1 MKWPIPIDGN
11 SSPAFQVVRPSTV
24 PPHSFCQIFLPM
36 AAFWAPLSELA
47 AGLAAAWVVSEAG
60 PQAARARLH
69 KTMKRKD
76 CTTAYFHDF
85 RRNRKQDMDKIPW
98 DQVFSFT
105 PKDAVKLFITALV
118 IVLVTKVQLFSD
130 RLSALLIALPFT
142 SLVAMFWMQAEK
154 QPAEKIANHAEGTF
168 WFVLPT
174 LPMFLILPWML
185 RHGWGFWVAL
195 GVNCLLTVG
204 FFWLTVV
211 VLRRF
216 GINLM

>member
-1 MKWPIPIDGN
+1 
-11 SSPAFQVVRPSTV
+11 
-24 PPHSFCQIFLPM
+24 
-36 AAFWAPLSELA
+36 
-47 AGLAAAWVVSEAG
+47 
-60 PQAARARLH
+60 
-69 KTMKRKD
+69 MKRKD
-76 CTTAYFHDF
+76 CTTPYFHDF

-98 DQVFSFT
+98 DKLFKLTGYDV
-105 PKDAVKLFITALV
+105 VKLLLTAFIILM
-118 IVLVTKVQLFSD
+118 VTKVQLFSD

-142 SLVAMFWMQAEK
+142 SLVAMMWMKIEK
-154 QPAEKIANHAEGTF
+154 PDAVEPLAKHAESTF

-195 GVNCLLTVG
+195 GVNCLLTTG